1 MTRKH
6 KAKTRCLIFNG
17 TPSLFLIIYLN
28 NVCILLKS
36 NVDVDG
42 DDDDDGQTRAV
53 LCLNNL
59 DFSLMHKM
67 HHAKITILCLSILW
81 SSSVTSYT

>member
-17 TPSLFLIIYLN
+17 TPSLFLIIYWN

-42 DDDDDGQTRAV
+42 DDNDGQTRVV
-53 LCLNNL
+53 LCLNNP
-59 DFSLMHKM
+59 DFPLMHKM
-67 HHAKITILCLSILW
+67 HAKITFLCLSIL
-81 SSSVTSYT
+81 